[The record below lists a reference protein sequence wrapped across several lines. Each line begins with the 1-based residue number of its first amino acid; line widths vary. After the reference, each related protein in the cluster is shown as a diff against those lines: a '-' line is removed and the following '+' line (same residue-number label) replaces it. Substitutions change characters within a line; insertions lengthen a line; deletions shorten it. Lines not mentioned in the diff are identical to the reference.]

1 MQLHLTIPRCF
12 SLSRLFLKEIKNRG
26 CFPAISLTI
35 KTQDECCLPAVWRKS
50 LLWKFVKFDDGNPLV
65 ELATRIIPIYCIYLK
80 DPLFPRIAP
89 NLDTKQQ
96 QIVMIL

>member
-1 MQLHLTIPRCF
+1 MF
-12 SLSRLFLKEIKNRG
+12 

-96 QIVMIL
+96 QIVILLYKNNKTILC